1 LGPYYYYVFSSCYC
15 DPEGGN
21 NNAYHMYVSN
31 VHLQTKRY
39 DLNYKF
45 NALLIKGVPNWGKT
59 DRGYRTSNGF
69 ETKSE
74 ANVSRKQVIE
84 SYKATNFTIHEI
96 NW

>member
-1 LGPYYYYVFSSCYC
+1 MFFILAFC

-31 VHLQTKRY
+31 VHKQTERY
-39 DLNYKF
+39 QLNYKF
-45 NALLIKGVPNWGKT
+45 NDLLIKKVPNWGKT

-69 ETKSE
+69 KTKTE
-74 ANVSRKQVIE
+74 AEASRKQVIE
-84 SYKATNFTIHEI
+84 SYSSTNFKIHEL